1 MKKVSL
7 WSRFVEPLDPLGRR
21 RAASKT
27 IMIKSL
33 YSARIAQTVKTK
45 LPKQT
50 DIKEC
55 ACANR
60 RY

>member
-1 MKKVSL
+1 MKKVSFL
-7 WSRFVEPLDPLGRR
+7 SRYIEPVEPLGRR
-21 RAASKT
+21 RAVSKT